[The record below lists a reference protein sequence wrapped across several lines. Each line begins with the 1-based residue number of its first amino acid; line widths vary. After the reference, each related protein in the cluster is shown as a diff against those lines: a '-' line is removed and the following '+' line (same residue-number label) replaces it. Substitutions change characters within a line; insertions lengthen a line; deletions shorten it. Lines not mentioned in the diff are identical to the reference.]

1 MKKIVRNFMYAGLGV
16 VLYAIG
22 ISWFLDPNNLAPG
35 GLIGL
40 SVILNRLTDISTG
53 TLYFVLNVPIVLL
66 GIWKFGFKFMSSTA
80 VIIVLN
86 SVLTDFL
93 AQFGP
98 LTTEPLLATIA
109 GGVMIGAGIG
119 MIFRAGTTSGGT
131 DIIVKVI
138 KTKYKHI
145 GTGKIF
151 LLLDMVIVSISGLV
165 FKDFNVVM
173 YAFIAVF
180 LSGRVMDTVLYG
192 SDEARL
198 VYIIS
203 ERYVEIAKR
212 ALEELDVGMTLLE
225 GKGAY
230 TNAERKVIMCVMR
243 KQISPKLE
251 DIVKTVDPNSFM
263 IVTSASE
270 IYGEGYKDIR
280 KAKL

>member
-1 MKKIVRNFMYAGLGV
+1 MKKIVRNVLYAGLGV
-16 VLYAIG
+16 SLYAIG

-35 GLIGL
+35 GLIGIA
-40 SVILNRLTDISTG
+40 VILNRLTEISTG

-80 VIIVLN
+80 AIIAFN
-86 SVLTDFL
+86 SVLTDIL
-93 AQFGP
+93 AHYGP

-109 GGVMIGAGIG
+109 GGVLIGAGIG
-119 MIFRAGTTSGGT
+119 MIFRSGATSGGT

-138 KTKYKHI
+138 KIKYKHI
-145 GTGKIF
+145 RTGMLF
-151 LLLDMVIVSISGLV
+151 LLMDMVIVSISGLI

-173 YAFIAVF
+173 YALIAVF
-180 LSGRVMDTVLYG
+180 LSGKVMDTVLYG

-203 ERYVEIAKR
+203 EKYVEIAKR

-230 TNAERKVIMCVMR
+230 TNMERRVIMCVMR

>member
-1 MKKIVRNFMYAGLGV
+1 MKKIVRNVLYAGLGV

-40 SVILNRLTDISTG
+40 AVILNRLTQISTG

-80 VIIVLN
+80 AIIAFN
-86 SVLTDFL
+86 SVLTDIL

-109 GGVMIGAGIG
+109 GGVLIGAGIG

-145 GTGKIF
+145 RTGMLF

-203 ERYVEIAKR
+203 EKYVEIAKR

-230 TNAERKVIMCVMR
+230 TNMERRVIMCVMR

-251 DIVKTVDPNSFM
+251 DIVKSVDPNSFM

>member
-1 MKKIVRNFMYAGLGV
+1 MKKIVRNVLYAGLGV

-40 SVILNRLTDISTG
+40 AVILNRLTEISTG

-80 VIIVLN
+80 AIIAFN
-86 SVLTDFL
+86 SVLTDIL

-109 GGVMIGAGIG
+109 GGVLIGAGIG

-145 GTGKIF
+145 RTGMLF

-203 ERYVEIAKR
+203 EKYVEIAKR

-230 TNAERKVIMCVMR
+230 TNMERRVIMCVMR